1 MKLIFVG
8 CEYAG
13 KTTLGKE
20 VTAWIGRT
28 TGGGRSFHDHFT
40 IPSPEFA
47 GTDRDLLVKGS
58 LVKNVLR

>member
-1 MKLIFVG
+1 MRLIFVG

-28 TGGGRSFHDHFT
+28 KGGGRTLHDLFT
-40 IPSPEFA
+40 IPSPELA
-47 GTDRDLLVKGS
+47 GADRDLLVRGS